1 MEGNEQYQRVIDDP
15 FLSTREI
22 VIREER
28 ERERN
33 RKRERERPR
42 ERDRGKDA
50 EIQACHYF
58 NSLSCGS
65 SKQPF
70 QGQLRG

>member
-1 MEGNEQYQRVIDDP
+1 MRKQVEGNEQYQRVIDDP
-15 FLSTREI
+15 FLSTGEI

-28 ERERN
+28 ERD
-33 RKRERERPR
+33 RKRERPR
-42 ERDRGKDA
+42 ERDKGKDA
-50 EIQACHYF
+50 EIQACRYF